1 VTGELFETFDETGR
15 PTGLVPRTEVHAR
28 GLWHRS
34 AHVFLFRSDGGLY
47 MQRRASTKDLYPGR
61 WDFSVGEHLR
71 PGEDYLDGAR
81 RGLREELG
89 LEAVSL
95 EPLGGVREFRC
106 DVPAL
111 GIADHEL
118 QAAFRGLYDGPL
130 EPDGIE
136 VAEVRV
142 VSAHELG
149 DWLARAPEDFTPW
162 LIHELRERPGLGPFC
177 LRELLRGRT
186 PTPRGDPD

>member
-15 PTGLVPRTEVHAR
+15 PTGLVLRAEVHAR

-34 AHVFLFRSDGGLY
+34 AHVFLFRSDGALY
-47 MQRRASTKDLYPGR
+47 IQRRASTKDLYPDR

-71 PGEDYLDGAR
+71 PGEDYADGAR

-89 LEAVSL
+89 LDAIAL
-95 EPLGGVREFRC
+95 EPLGGVRRFRC
-106 DVPAL
+106 DVPEL

-118 QAAFRGLYDGPL
+118 QAAFRGLHDGPL

-136 VAEVRV
+136 VAEVRAV
-142 VSAHELG
+142 AANELG
-149 DWLARAPEDFTPW
+149 AWLTQTPEDFTPW
-162 LIHELRERPGLGPFC
+162 FIHELRERPGLGPFR
-177 LRELLRGRT
+177 LSELLRGRT
-186 PTPRGDPD
+186 PAPRGEPG